1 MTESSKKIIESCL
14 EEIKAQNTLFLDLSG
29 LNSFTNFLIIT
40 TGTSSRHMSA
50 IKDKLLKDLKFNQ
63 IRISGVEGQNSNE
76 WILLDLGD
84 IVINIMS
91 DDSRKLF
98 DLESLWDPALK

>member
-1 MTESSKKIIESCL
+1 MIASSKKIIENCL
-14 EEIKAQNTLFLDLSG
+14 EEIKAQNTIFLDLSD
-29 LNSFTNFLIIT
+29 LNSFTDVLIIT

-50 IKDKLLKDLKFNQ
+50 IKDKLLEDLKFNQ
-63 IRISGVEGQNSNE
+63 IRVSGVEGQNSNE

-84 IVINIMS
+84 LVINIMS

-98 DLESLWDPALK
+98 DLESLWDPNLK

>member
-1 MTESSKKIIESCL
+1 MYKR
-14 EEIKAQNTLFLDLSG
+14 Q
-29 LNSFTNFLIIT
+29 
-40 TGTSSRHMSA
+40 

-63 IRISGVEGQNSNE
+63 IKISGVEGQNSNE

>member
-1 MTESSKKIIESCL
+1 
-14 EEIKAQNTLFLDLSG
+14 
-29 LNSFTNFLIIT
+29 
-40 TGTSSRHMSA
+40 MSA
-50 IKDKLLKDLKFNQ
+50 IKDKLVEDLKLNK

-84 IVINIMS
+84 TVINIMS

>member
-14 EEIKAQNTLFLDLSG
+14 EEIKAQNSLFLDFSG

-63 IRISGVEGQNSNE
+63 IKISGVEGQNSNE

>member
-1 MTESSKKIIESCL
+1 MKG
-14 EEIKAQNTLFLDLSG
+14 IKVDEPN
-29 LNSFTNFLIIT
+29 IT
-40 TGTSSRHMSA
+40 TWV
-50 IKDKLLKDLKFNQ
+50 KDLKFNQ
-63 IRISGVEGQNSNE
+63 IKISGVEGQNSNE

-98 DLESLWDPALK
+98 DLESLWDPALKWNEFFFKREL

>member
-1 MTESSKKIIESCL
+1 MFRGDQSAKYFISGLI
-14 EEIKAQNTLFLDLSG
+14 G

-63 IRISGVEGQNSNE
+63 IKISGVEGQNSNE

-84 IVINIMS
+84 IVIDIMS

>member
-63 IRISGVEGQNSNE
+63 IKISGVEGQNSNE
-76 WILLDLGD
+76 WILLDLG
-84 IVINIMS
+84 
-91 DDSRKLF
+91 L
-98 DLESLWDPALK
+98 SLIHI